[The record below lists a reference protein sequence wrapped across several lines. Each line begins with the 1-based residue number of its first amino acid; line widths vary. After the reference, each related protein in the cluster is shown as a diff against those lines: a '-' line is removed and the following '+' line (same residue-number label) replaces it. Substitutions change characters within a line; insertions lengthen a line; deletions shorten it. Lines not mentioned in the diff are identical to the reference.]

1 MELIEVVTQGTTV
14 IFVVEHYKRMWC
26 VRAAKS
32 DLQLRFDRQI
42 VPSQVFQF
50 VVNQVSAQFPDCL
63 ISVN

>member
-1 MELIEVVTQGTTV
+1 MELVEVVTHGTTV

-32 DLQLRFDRQI
+32 ELQLRFDNQI
-42 VPSQVFQF
+42 VPSKVFQF
-50 VVNQVSAQFPDCL
+50 VVNQVSDKFPNCI